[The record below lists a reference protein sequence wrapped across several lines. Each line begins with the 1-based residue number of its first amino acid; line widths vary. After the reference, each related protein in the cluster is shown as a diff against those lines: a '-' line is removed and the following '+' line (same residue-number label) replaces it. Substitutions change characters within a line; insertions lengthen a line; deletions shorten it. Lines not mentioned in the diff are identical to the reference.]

1 MNNSLIR
8 MFIFESPE
16 DLERFNIFVRSQ
28 MEAGRTP
35 QAATSEYKRNR
46 SKAQN
51 AFMWKAL
58 LEPIA
63 QQAAPGGQ
71 RYVAEVWSQHLK
83 ELFLPDVNAS
93 GMQKW
98 YYLPPDPRR
107 ARLLQAP
114 LVAERR
120 LVMGTSDLN
129 IDEMKVYLDHVA
141 EYAVHELG
149 VHLPANPRDY
159 DFGEAEARSSRRRA
173 A

>member
-16 DLERFNIFVRSQ
+16 DLDRFNIFVRSQ

-71 RYVAEVWSQHLK
+71 RYVAAVWNEHCK
-83 ELFLPDVNAS
+83 ELFLPEINAA
-93 GMQKW
+93 GMSKW
-98 YYLPPDPRR
+98 MEIPPDPRM
-107 ARLLQAP
+107 ARLLQRAP
-114 LVAERR
+114 RPERR
-120 LVMGTSDLN
+120 LVMSTSDLN
-129 IDEMKVYLDHVA
+129 TEEMKNYLDQVA
-141 EYAVHELG
+141 EYAVHELH
-149 VHLPANPRDY
+149 VQLPANPRDY
-159 DFGEAEARSSRRRA
+159 DFWEAETRSSRRRA
-173 A
+173 G